1 MDVKYKKILDG
12 VKLNNLKKINFEE
25 TFVSKGSDV
34 DKLGNEDVLKLGYD
48 VKFEEHS
55 FFIRE
60 TQNQKRQIMTS
71 IEWLIEKVRTIPHNH
86 YDWEN
91 ILQEAK
97 EMHKQEIIDAVN
109 SENRRCTNISN
120 QSIKMLGFMESD
132 LFRYDEKMGKDYY
145 QETFVSGMSEKPN
158 NHIEPQ
164 LPQQEIS
171 DEEIEKASWK
181 YEVRNKFDASFIRE
195 AFIKGCEWYREQLK
209 QL

>member
-1 MDVKYKKILDG
+1 
-12 VKLNNLKKINFEE
+12 
-25 TFVSKGSDV
+25 
-34 DKLGNEDVLKLGYD
+34 
-48 VKFEEHS
+48 
-55 FFIRE
+55 
-60 TQNQKRQIMTS
+60 
-71 IEWLIEKVRTIPHNH
+71 
-86 YDWEN
+86 
-91 ILQEAK
+91 
-97 EMHKQEIIDAVN
+97 
-109 SENRRCTNISN
+109 
-120 QSIKMLGFMESD
+120 MESD